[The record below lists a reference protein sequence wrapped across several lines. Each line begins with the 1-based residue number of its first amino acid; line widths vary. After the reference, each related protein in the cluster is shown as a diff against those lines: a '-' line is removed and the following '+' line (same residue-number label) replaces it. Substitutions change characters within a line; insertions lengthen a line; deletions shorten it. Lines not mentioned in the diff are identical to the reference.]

1 MECKADYGG
10 DLLIDQEVIK
20 SRIRDVAVE
29 YPVKKIDLFGSY
41 AEGRQTE
48 DSDVDLLVEFKTPDI
63 SLFVLSGLRI
73 DIEESLGVSVDL
85 LHVPLPKDSM
95 IEIGRTVPLYEA

>member
-1 MECKADYGG
+1 M
-10 DLLIDQEVIK
+10 IDQNVLKHKIK
-20 SRIRDVAVE
+20 DVAVD

-48 DSDVDLLVEFKTPDI
+48 DSDIDLLVEFKTPDI
-63 SLFVLSGLRI
+63 SLFILSGLRI
-73 DIEESLGVSVDL
+73 DIEESLGMSVDL
-85 LHVPLPKDSM
+85 LHAPLPEDSM